1 MSLPEPSTK
10 QKIKLLPHDTERL
23 KALCGVC
30 NEHLNEIEQQFT
42 VVIKQKENQLSISGK
57 DRDVRKVSSILHD
70 LYEKTEEENPLEHN
84 EITRVVQQHRE
95 SEGNDSARV
104 KNYIQLAERQIYLQN
119 QKQVEYIDNI
129 RNNTITFAYGPAGT
143 GKTFLAVAA
152 ATEALYKNQ
161 IKKIILVRPAVNA
174 GESIGFL
181 PGDINEKFNPYLQP
195 FYDSLQSLM
204 PADKRKKLLS
214 DNTIEIAPLAF
225 MRGRTLAEAFIIL
238 DEGQN
243 TTVEQMKMILTRIGH
258 NSKLCITGDTSQIDL
273 PKNQLSG
280 LRHAREILKGIRD
293 ISHTTFHNSHVVR
306 HRLIQK
312 IINAYDK
319 DKS

>member
-1 MSLPEPSTK
+1 MSLPEHSTK

-23 KALCGVC
+23 KVLCGVC
-30 NEHLNEIEQQFT
+30 NEHLNDIERHFN
-42 VVIKQKENQLSISGK
+42 VIIKQKENQLSVSGQDK
-57 DRDVRKVSSILHD
+57 DVKIVSTILHD
-70 LYEKTEEENPLEHN
+70 LYETTRENQQLGLNEVISMIQQYSQAETKENPK
-84 EITRVVQQHRE
+84 
-95 SEGNDSARV
+95 A
-104 KNYIQLAERQIYLQN
+104 KNFIQLAERQIYLQN

-152 ATEALYKNQ
+152 AAEAFYKNQ
-161 IKKIILVRPAVNA
+161 IKKIVLVRPAVNA

-195 FYDSLQSLM
+195 FYDSLQNLM
-204 PADKRKKLLS
+204 PSEKRKKLLS

-225 MRGRTLAEAFIIL
+225 MRGRTLANAFIIL

-258 NSKLCITGDTSQIDL
+258 NSKLCITGDTSQVDL

-280 LRHAREILKGIRD
+280 LSHAREILQNIDD
-293 ISHTTFHNSHVVR
+293 ISHTTFQNNHVVR